1 MTDTNDIN
9 LHICSMNVQG
19 LHKFQND
26 QVFLNFCIRFDF
38 IGMYETWQRHQDDFR
53 NFLNGYTN
61 FDCIRHSK
69 NNPNVDQGEYQYSL
83 KTGLLIKVL

>member
-26 QVFLNFCIRFDF
+26 QVFF
-38 IGMYETWQRHQDDFR
+38 E
-53 NFLNGYTN
+53 FLQS
-61 FDCIRHSK
+61 F
-69 NNPNVDQGEYQYSL
+69 
-83 KTGLLIKVL
+83 